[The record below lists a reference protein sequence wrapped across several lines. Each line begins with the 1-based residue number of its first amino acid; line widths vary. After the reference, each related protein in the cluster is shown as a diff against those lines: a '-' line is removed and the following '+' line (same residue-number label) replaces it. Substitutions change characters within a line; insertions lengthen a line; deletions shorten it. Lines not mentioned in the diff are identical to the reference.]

1 MLTISLTS
9 YIILT
14 KGGDILSERTF
25 IKVTVEARK
34 DLKRLAV
41 DEDLTMI
48 EMLEK
53 IIEEYKKDNK
63 EKHREA

>member
-14 KGGDILSERTF
+14 KGGDVLSERTF

-34 DLKRLAV
+34 DLKKLAV

-53 IIEEYKKDNK
+53 IIEEYKRDNK
-63 EKHREA
+63 VKHWEA